1 MKPIEI
7 IDTHISNG
15 EVVGTVEYAAFC
27 RDHSGNRIIG
37 PIIRVSIDGSTFIDI
52 RPEMLTYRESIH
64 GGCVDE

>member
-15 EVVGTVEYAAFC
+15 KVVGTVEYAAFC
-27 RDHSGNRIIG
+27 KDHSGNRVIG

-52 RPEMLTYRESIH
+52 DPKMIEYNIKIH